1 MGDGCSMYVAW
12 TTVAQQ
18 ADAEALAKTIVSLGL
33 VVCVQIEG
41 PIISYYRWEGRLERA
56 EEYRLAFKFTANRL
70 DELERYVFERH
81 PYDTPEW
88 IVVRAERVGE
98 KYLSWANTNST
109 NPPL

>member
-1 MGDGCSMYVAW
+1 MYVAW

-33 VVCVQIEG
+33 AACVQIEG
-41 PIISYYRWEGRLERA
+41 PIISCYRWEGRLERT
-56 EEYRLAFKFTANRL
+56 EEYRLAIKFTPHCL
-70 DELERYVFERH
+70 DELERHVFEHH
-81 PYDTPEW
+81 PYETPEW

-109 NPPL
+109 TPPL